1 MNIRLLNAS
10 DAKSYWD
17 LRLEAL
23 KQNPES
29 FATSYEEAIT
39 RSNPV
44 EVVAENFNS
53 GGNFTFGAFA
63 NGELI
68 GVVTL
73 LLEKQ
78 LKLRHRATI
87 QALYVSPKMR
97 GCGTGKSL
105 LLQTIRH
112 AESID
117 RIEKLNLAVVATNSH
132 AKALY
137 EQLGFKV
144 FGFEE
149 RALLIGDN
157 YYDEEYMVLFLHK

>member
-53 GGNFTFGAFA
+53 EGNFTFGAFA
-63 NGELI
+63 NGDLI

-87 QALYVSPKMR
+87 QAFYVSPKMR

-117 RIEKLNLAVVATNSH
+117 RIEKLNLAVVSTNSH